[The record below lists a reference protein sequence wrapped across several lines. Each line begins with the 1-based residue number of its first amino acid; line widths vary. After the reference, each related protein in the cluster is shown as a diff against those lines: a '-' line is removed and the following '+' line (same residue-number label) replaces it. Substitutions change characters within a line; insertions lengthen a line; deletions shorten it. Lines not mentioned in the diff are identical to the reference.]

1 MRLLVTALVSLAT
14 TATAQ
19 QTNVPGDL
27 VTGETIVLFVITIK
41 SQKSNDYICNNG
53 RHKLFTN
60 SLQHAFLKCSC

>member
-27 VTGETIVLFVITIK
+27 VTGETIVLFCNHQILDARSQMIVITEGI
-41 SQKSNDYICNNG
+41 SC
-53 RHKLFTN
+53 
-60 SLQHAFLKCSC
+60 LQIVYNMHF